1 MQISKPRWD
10 VEVIY
15 IHQEEP
21 LGLAQAVLTAEPS
34 LGEVRLSPCT
44 SGTITSTGG
53 SATASLADTVIE
65 STDARPV
72 ACSSW
77 SMMTVR

>member
-21 LGLAQAVLTAEPS
+21 LGLAQAVLTAEPY
-34 LGEVRLSPCT
+34 L
-44 SGTITSTGG
+44 GG
-53 SATASLADTVIE
+53 SPFAMYLGDNNIHRLIRDSLFGGHRD
-65 STDARPV
+65 
-72 ACSSW
+72 
-77 SMMTVR
+77 